1 MSAIGLPSAKKR
13 GFSSFGNATS
23 NTSEKR
29 TSNITPKSIKITNSK
44 KSHKANMA
52 KLKKE
57 KKLLKFLI
65 QNLSTIWRKFNRE
78 LQNEKGE
85 DRYMMLHLQKL

>member
-1 MSAIGLPSAKKR
+1 
-13 GFSSFGNATS
+13 
-23 NTSEKR
+23 
-29 TSNITPKSIKITNSK
+29 
-44 KSHKANMA
+44 MA

-57 KKLLKFLI
+57 KRLLKFLI
-65 QNLSTIWRKFNRE
+65 QNLSTICRKFNRE